1 MGVEAAGEG
10 LDGRHA
16 ATLSKGA
23 PAVFHGTMTYLL
35 QDADGQVEIAHSISA
50 GLDYPGVG
58 PEHAYLKDA
67 GRVEYRTATDAEALE
82 GVQLLS
88 ETEGIIPALE
98 TAHAVAALPAL
109 AEEMGPDAVIV
120 FNCSG
125 RGDKDMATIA
135 AHLDA

>member
-1 MGVEAAGEG
+1 
-10 LDGRHA
+10 
-16 ATLSKGA
+16 
-23 PAVFHGTMTYLL
+23 MTYLL

-67 GRVEYRTATDAEALE
+67 GRVEYRTATDAEALDA
-82 GVQLLS
+82 VKLLS

-98 TAHAVAALPAL
+98 TAHAIAVLGGL
-109 AEEMGPDAVIV
+109 AQEIGAGGTLV

-125 RGDKDMATIA
+125 RGDKDMATIS
-135 AHLDA
+135 AHLFDDDSADLGAEAR